1 MPLSV
6 GDRLGHYEIVAP
18 IGAGGMGEVY
28 RARDT
33 KLKRDVAL
41 KVLPDSFASDP
52 ERMARLQRE
61 AEVLASLNHPNIAQ
75 IYGVED
81 RALVMELVEGETLKG
96 PLPVETALNY
106 AKQIS
111 EALEAAHEKGIVH
124 RDLKPANIKITPAGV
139 VKVLDFGLAKAA
151 ELQVEG
157 RASDSPTFTMSPTRA
172 GMILGTAA
180 YMSPEQARGKP
191 ADKRADIWAFGVVL
205 YEMISGVQLFKG
217 ETITD
222 LLAAVV
228 KEQPDLTRVPYKVRR
243 LLQSCLQKDP
253 KQRLQAIADWQ
264 LLLEGASPPHSA
276 RKGDVPWIF
285 AAILMAALVAL
296 SVAYFRRSAE
306 QPRLLKVSVL
316 PPDKLK
322 FTTRSHPTVSP
333 DGRHLA
339 FVANANGQ
347 DALWVRDLDSLA
359 ARQLPGTEGAHRP
372 FWSPDS
378 RFLAF
383 FAGGKLKKIDI
394 AGGPPSPLCDAEDS
408 DPIGGSWSKND
419 VIVFGPSG
427 GGILWRVAAA
437 GGSATVIRNQDGKEG
452 SLRWPWF
459 LPDGRHFLYTAKENA
474 QKATIYAEDVDSK
487 TRSQILPIDSNVT
500 YAPPGY
506 LLFMRDGT
514 LMAQPFNPDKRELGA
529 NPVPLAAQVDYD
541 SALGIAEFSNSQ
553 NGVLAYTSG
562 VSDPNS
568 QLTWFDRSG
577 KVTGTVGAPG
587 LVEQAWVSPNGDAVV
602 VNRRDSR
609 GGYDLWLYDLS
620 RGTQSRLTF
629 SPNPRFPRLNIVS
642 PIWSPDGS
650 RIAFGKPVGTDVN
663 LFQKTISGSS
673 QEEALDSATD
683 RYKRPT
689 DWSGDGRFI
698 IEETLFKTTGRE
710 AVWVLPLFGDRKPFP
725 YLHADFN
732 QNHARLS
739 PNGHYLAYVSDETN
753 RKEIYVQTFP
763 SLGSRSP
770 VSVNGGDLPIWS
782 RDGKELF
789 FIGSDRKMMEVQ
801 VKSDVTRE
809 GARFDGSV
817 PKPLFETRFGPGT
830 DVWFDVSK
838 DGRFLIPTQVEQ
850 QSTNVTMVVNWTV
863 GLRK

>member
-1 MPLSV
+1 MPLAS
-6 GDRLGHYEIVAP
+6 GIRLGPYEILAP

-33 KLKRDVAL
+33 RLKREVAL
-41 KVLPDSFASDP
+41 KVLPNSFANDP
-52 ERMARLQRE
+52 DRMARFQRE

-96 PLPVETALNY
+96 PMPVETALVY

-124 RDLKPANIKITPAGV
+124 RDLKPDNIKITPAGV

-151 ELQVEG
+151 EQQVEG

-180 YMSPEQARGKP
+180 YMSPEQARGRP

-205 YEMISGVQLFKG
+205 YEMLSGVQLFKG

-253 KQRLQAIADWQ
+253 KQRLQAIADWR
-264 LLLEGASPPHSA
+264 LLLEEASPPEPA
-276 RKGDVPWIF
+276 RKSVVPWVL
-285 AAILMAALVAL
+285 ATVLMAALVAL
-296 SVAYFRRSAE
+296 SVAYFRRPAE
-306 QPRLLKVSVL
+306 QPRVLKVSLL
-316 PPDKLK
+316 PPENVK
-322 FTTRSHPTVSP
+322 FTTHSHPSVSP
-333 DGRHLA
+333 DGRHVA
-339 FVANANGQ
+339 FMANANGQ
-347 DALWVRDLDSLA
+347 DALWVRNLDSLA

-383 FAGGKLKKIDI
+383 FAGGKLKKIEI
-394 AGGPPSPLCDAEDS
+394 AGGPPSPLCDAEDR

-437 GGSATVIRNQDGKEG
+437 GGSATVIRKPEGKVG

-459 LPDGRHFLYTAKENA
+459 LPDGRHFLYTDKENA
-474 QKATIYAEDVDSK
+474 QKATVYAEDVDSK
-487 TRSQILPIDSNVT
+487 TRSQILPTDSNVT

-506 LLFMRDGT
+506 LLFIRDGT
-514 LMAQPFNPDKRELGA
+514 LMAQPFNADKREIGA
-529 NPVPLAAQVDYD
+529 NPVPLAEQVDYD
-541 SALGIAEFSNSQ
+541 SVMGIGEFSNSQ

-577 KVTGTVGAPG
+577 KVIGTLSAPGMVQQPRISPGGGTV
-587 LVEQAWVSPNGDAVV
+587 VFY
-602 VNRRDSR
+602 RRDSR
-609 GGYDLWLYDLS
+609 TGYDLWLHDLS

-629 SPNPRFPRLNIVS
+629 SANLRVLRTS

-650 RIAFGKPVGTDVN
+650 RIAFGEQVGVDMN

-673 QEEALDSATD
+673 QEEALDTATD
-683 RYKRPT
+683 RYKQPT

-698 IEETLFKTTGRE
+698 IEETLFKTTGKE
-710 AVWVLPLFGDRKPFP
+710 AIWVLPLLGDRKPFQ
-725 YLHADFN
+725 YLQADFN
-732 QNHARLS
+732 QNHAKLS
-739 PNGHYLAYVSDETN
+739 PNSHYLAYVSDETN

-763 SLGSRSP
+763 SLGSKSP
-770 VSVNGGDLPIWS
+770 VSVNGGDFPVWS

-789 FIGSDRKMMEVQ
+789 FIASDRKMMEVQ
-801 VKSDVTRE
+801 VKSDAKRE
-809 GARFDGSV
+809 GTRFDGSV

-838 DGRFLIPTQVEQ
+838 EGRFLIPAQVEQ
-850 QSTNVTMVVNWTV
+850 QSTNVTMVVNWTT